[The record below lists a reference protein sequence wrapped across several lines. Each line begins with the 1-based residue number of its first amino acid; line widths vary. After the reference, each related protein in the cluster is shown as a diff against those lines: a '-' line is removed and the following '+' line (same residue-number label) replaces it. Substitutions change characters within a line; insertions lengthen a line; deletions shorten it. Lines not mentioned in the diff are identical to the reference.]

1 MVNDKRVFWR
11 YDGYH
16 PKYLAYLI
24 RLEKETQHREYLTFI
39 RKHYPL
45 YHLEGIKG

>member
-1 MVNDKRVFWR
+1 MVNVRWF
-11 YDGYH
+11 YP